1 MRSILQAPSIL
12 ARAIITL
19 LTPLWKH
26 DFGFSEI
33 WPFHM
38 IGDGENVNMRY
49 ILISST
55 ARIRT
60 YVFHK
65 ILSGHCR
72 SKKFQVI
79 QQHFTSYSDSLEHF
93 MMIKAIFVT
102 LKCSFLP
109 KIFSQKSIFWCTLK
123 NGKIELLEVK
133 YQKIFALPLLRQLW
147 RKFWDQKK
155 FQNFFRVDSH
165 FYGHWGIF

>member
-1 MRSILQAPSIL
+1 MQC
-12 ARAIITL
+12 
-19 LTPLWKH
+19 TPLWKY

-38 IGDGENVNMRY
+38 IRDGENVNMRY
-49 ILISST
+49 ILSSST
-55 ARIRT
+55 ARIQT
-60 YVFHK
+60 YVFYK
-65 ILSGHCR
+65 ILSGYCG

-93 MMIKAIFVT
+93 MIIKAIFVT

-133 YQKIFALPLLRQLW
+133 YQKIFAFPLLRQLW
-147 RKFWDQKK
+147 RKFWDQK
-155 FQNFFRVDSH
+155 NFK
-165 FYGHWGIF
+165 IFSGLTSTFMVIEEYFKLEHG